1 MKVRLE
7 TLDGRVLSLE
17 LESLHPM
24 LDLAPPLLGDKK
36 AKGPFT
42 PRDMR
47 RFVLSDG
54 EKPFYREVVREE
66 SEVDPYR
73 W

>member
-7 TLDGRVLSLE
+7 TLDGRALFLE

-24 LDLAPPLLGDKK
+24 LDLAPPLLGDKQ

-47 RFVLSDG
+47 RFVLSEG
-54 EKPFYREVVREE
+54 EQPFYREVVREE

-73 W
+73 